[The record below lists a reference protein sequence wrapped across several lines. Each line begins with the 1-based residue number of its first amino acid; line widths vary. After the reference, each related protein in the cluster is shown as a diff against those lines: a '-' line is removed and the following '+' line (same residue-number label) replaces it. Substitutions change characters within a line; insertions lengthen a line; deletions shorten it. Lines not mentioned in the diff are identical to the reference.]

1 MGEHLPC
8 KQGVK
13 SSNLSISTGGFYKPP
28 HTYLENRILKT
39 ISKKKRFLKEGENR
53 KKGTEYSK
61 TSEELREERSKTNR
75 EKQETDK
82 AIEPNPLK
90 KREEKGAT
98 LCTEG

>member
-1 MGEHLPC
+1 MPLC
-8 KQGVK
+8 
-13 SSNLSISTGGFYKPP
+13 

-75 EKQETDK
+75 EKQDTDK